1 MTVLLKEASQ
11 EPSIDKMAKKKQ
23 KKKKFKIPR
32 IPSVYDIRGIDADA
46 MDATIKDIPKY
57 TKEALKEQAKPENMA
72 ILAAETFFPYAKVGR
87 GVKSMYKSLKN
98 RKRVPAMKEGGK
110 VEKYKDT
117 FDKRMRSAEAGGG
130 LKGKSKAKKYKKG
143 GMVKKCKVDG
153 IAKRGFTKAYSTK
166 KGK

>member
-1 MTVLLKEASQ
+1 
-11 EPSIDKMAKKKQ
+11 MAKKK
-23 KKKKFKIPR
+23 KKKKLR

-57 TKEALKEQAKPENMA
+57 TKEALKEEVKPEN
-72 ILAAETFFPYAKVGR
+72 LALTTAEIFFPYAKVGR
-87 GVKSMYKSLKN
+87 GIKSAYKALKN

-117 FDKRMRSAEAGGG
+117 FDKRMKSAEAGGG
-130 LKGKSKAKKYKKG
+130 LKGKAKAKKYKKG
-143 GMVKKCKVDG
+143 DMVKKCKVDG
-153 IAKRGFTKAYSTK
+153 IAKRGFTKAYSMK

>member
-1 MTVLLKEASQ
+1 
-11 EPSIDKMAKKKQ
+11 MAKKKQ
-23 KKKKFKIPR
+23 KKKKFR
-32 IPSVYDIRGIDADA
+32 LPSVYDIRGIDADA

-72 ILAAETFFPYAKVGR
+72 ILAAETFFPYAKAGR
-87 GVKSMYKSLKN
+87 GIKSAYKALKN
-98 RKRVPAMKEGGK
+98 RKRAPAMKEGGK
-110 VEKYKDT
+110 V
-117 FDKRMRSAEAGGG
+117 GGG
-130 LKGKSKAKKYKKG
+130 LKGKAKAKKYKKG